1 LLQLF
6 KVEKMLPSD
15 KIFIAGHR
23 GMVGSACVRR
33 FQAAGYNNLLLRSR
47 AQLDLRN
54 KSAVDDF
61 FATEKPDYVILAA
74 ARVGGILANNTYPA
88 EFLTENLEIQNNV
101 IWAAYRS
108 GVKKLCFLGSSCI
121 YPRESPQ
128 PICEDYLL
136 TGPLEPTNE
145 GYAIAKIAGLKLCAY
160 LRRQYSFPAF
170 SLMPCNLYG
179 TNDNYHPE
187 HSHVFPALIRKFCTA
202 ADQHLP
208 EVTLW
213 GTGNPWREFMHVD
226 DLANAVFY
234 FISQTELP
242 PELINTGAGTE
253 ITIRTLAE
261 TIAQEADF
269 HGNITWDTTKPD
281 GMFRK
286 LLDSSLAKSLGWTP
300 KISLSDGIRQTIREF
315 RAL

>member
-1 LLQLF
+1 
-6 KVEKMLPSD
+6 MLHSD

-33 FQAAGYNNLLLRSR
+33 FQAAGYGNLLLRSH

-61 FATEKPDYVILAA
+61 FAAEKPDSVILAA

-108 GVKKLCFLGSSCI
+108 GAKKLCFLGSSCI
-121 YPRESPQ
+121 YPREAPQ
-128 PICEDYLL
+128 PIREDYLL

-226 DLANAVFY
+226 DLADAVFY
-234 FISQTELP
+234 FINQAELP
-242 PELINTGAGTE
+242 PELINTGAGSE

-261 TIAQEADF
+261 TIAREANF
-269 HGNITWDTTKPD
+269 HGNIKWDSSKPD

-286 LLDSSLAKSLGWTP
+286 LLDSSLAQSLGWTP
-300 KISLSDGIRQTIREF
+300 RISLRDGIRQTIREF

>member
-1 LLQLF
+1 
-6 KVEKMLPSD
+6 
-15 KIFIAGHR
+15 
-23 GMVGSACVRR
+23 MVGSACVRR
-33 FQAAGYNNLLLRSR
+33 FQAGGCSNLLLRSH

-61 FATEKPDYVILAA
+61 FAAEQPDYVILAA

-108 GVKKLCFLGSSCI
+108 GVKRLCFLGSSCI
-121 YPRESPQ
+121 YPREAAQ
-128 PICEDYLL
+128 PIREDYLL
-136 TGPLEPTNE
+136 TGSLEPTNE
-145 GYAIAKIAGLKLCAY
+145 GYALAKIAGLKLCAF

-187 HSHVFPALIRKFCTA
+187 HSHVFPALIRKFCIA
-202 ADQHLP
+202 ADQHFS

-213 GTGNPWREFMHVD
+213 GSGSPRREFMHVD

-242 PELINTGAGTE
+242 PELVNTGAGTE
-253 ITIRTLAE
+253 ITIRALAA
-261 TIAQEADF
+261 TIAQEANF
-269 HGNITWDTTKPD
+269 HGNIKWDASKPD

-300 KISLSDGIRQTIREF
+300 QISLLEGIRKTIREF

>member
-1 LLQLF
+1 
-6 KVEKMLPSD
+6 
-15 KIFIAGHR
+15 
-23 GMVGSACVRR
+23 MVGSACVRR
-33 FQAAGYNNLLLRSR
+33 FQAGGCSNLLLRSH

-61 FATEKPDYVILAA
+61 FAAEQPDYVILAA

-108 GVKKLCFLGSSCI
+108 GVKRLCFLGSSCI
-121 YPRESPQ
+121 YPREAAQ
-128 PICEDYLL
+128 PIREDYLL
-136 TGPLEPTNE
+136 TGSLEPTNE
-145 GYAIAKIAGLKLCAY
+145 GYALAKIAGLKLCAF

-187 HSHVFPALIRKFCTA
+187 HSHVFPALIRKFCIA
-202 ADQHLP
+202 ADQHFS

-213 GTGNPWREFMHVD
+213 GSGSPRREFMHVD

-242 PELINTGAGTE
+242 PELVNTGAGTE
-253 ITIRTLAE
+253 ITIRALAE
-261 TIAQEADF
+261 TIAQEANF
-269 HGNITWDTTKPD
+269 HGNIKWDASKPD

-300 KISLSDGIRQTIREF
+300 QISLLEGIRKTIREF

>member
-1 LLQLF
+1 
-6 KVEKMLPSD
+6 MLPSD
-15 KIFIAGHR
+15 KIFIAGHL

-33 FQAAGYNNLLLRSR
+33 FQAAGYSNLLLRSR

-61 FATEKPDYVILAA
+61 FAAEKPDYVILAA

-121 YPRESPQ
+121 YPREAPQ
-128 PICEDYLL
+128 PIREDYLL

-202 ADQHLP
+202 ADLHLP
-208 EVTLW
+208 EATLW

-253 ITIRTLAE
+253 VTIRTLAE
-261 TIAQEADF
+261 TIAQEANF
-269 HGNITWDTTKPD
+269 HGSIRWDTTKPD

>member
-1 LLQLF
+1 
-6 KVEKMLPSD
+6 MLPSD

-253 ITIRTLAE
+253 ITIRALAE

>member
-1 LLQLF
+1 
-6 KVEKMLPSD
+6 MLSSD

-33 FQAAGYNNLLLRSR
+33 FQAGGCSNLLLRSH

-61 FATEKPDYVILAA
+61 FAAEQPDYVILAA

-108 GVKKLCFLGSSCI
+108 GVKRLCFLGSSCI
-121 YPRESPQ
+121 YPREAAQ
-128 PICEDYLL
+128 PIREDYLL
-136 TGPLEPTNE
+136 TGSLEPTNE
-145 GYAIAKIAGLKLCAY
+145 GYALAKIAGLKLCAF

-187 HSHVFPALIRKFCTA
+187 HSHVFPALIRKFCIA
-202 ADQHLP
+202 ADQHFS

-213 GTGNPWREFMHVD
+213 GSGSPRREFMHVD

-242 PELINTGAGTE
+242 PELVNTGAGTE
-253 ITIRTLAE
+253 ITIRALAE
-261 TIAQEADF
+261 TIAQEANF
-269 HGNITWDTTKPD
+269 HGNIKWDASKPD

-300 KISLSDGIRQTIREF
+300 QISLLEGIRKTIREF